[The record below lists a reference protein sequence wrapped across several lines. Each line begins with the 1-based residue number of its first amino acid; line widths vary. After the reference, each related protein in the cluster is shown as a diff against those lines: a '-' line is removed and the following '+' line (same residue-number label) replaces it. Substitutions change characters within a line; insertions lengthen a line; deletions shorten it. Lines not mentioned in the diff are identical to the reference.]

1 MGLMFLLCMVWG
13 LQQVVLKAAAV
24 DIAPIFQIALRSGIA
39 AILVCLVIYFR
50 GERIDFHD
58 GTWFPGILVGVL
70 FALEYLFVGESLR
83 HTSASHVVVFLYTAP
98 IFAGLGLHW
107 KLPAERL
114 QLLQWLGILLAFA
127 GIAVAF
133 FWRSPQNAGIT
144 PTNILWGDF
153 LAMLG
158 AVSWGATTV
167 VIRCSSL
174 SKASST
180 QTLLYQLIGA
190 FILLLLAAI
199 GTGQTYFQSTRL
211 AWGSMIFQTLI
222 MSFASLLVW
231 FWLLRNY
238 LASRLGVFS
247 FMTPLFGIAFGVW
260 LLNEPVEPSFLVG
273 AVLVIFGIVLVS
285 GYGLL
290 KQLFCSVAYRS

>member
-1 MGLMFLLCMVWG
+1 MGLMILLCMVWG
-13 LQQVVLKAAAV
+13 PQQVALKAAAV

-39 AILVCLVIYFR
+39 AVLVVFVMYFR
-50 GERIDFHD
+50 GERVDFHD
-58 GTWFPGILVGVL
+58 GTWLPGILVGVL
-70 FALEYLFVGESLR
+70 FALEYLFIAEGLR

-107 KLPAERL
+107 KLSAERL
-114 QLLQWLGILLAFA
+114 QRLQWVGILLAFA
-127 GIAVAF
+127 GIVVAF
-133 FWRSPQNAGIT
+133 SGRAPQQAGAP
-144 PTNILWGDF
+144 PTNVLWGDF
-153 LAMLG
+153 LAVLG

-190 FILLLLAAI
+190 FILLLAAAI
-199 GTGQTYFQSTRL
+199 GTGQTYFHSTAL

-260 LLNEPVEPSFLVG
+260 LLNEPVEPSFLAG
-273 AVLVIFGIVLVS
+273 AVLVLSGIVLVS
-285 GYGLL
+285 GHGLL
-290 KQLFCSVAYRS
+290 KQLLSR